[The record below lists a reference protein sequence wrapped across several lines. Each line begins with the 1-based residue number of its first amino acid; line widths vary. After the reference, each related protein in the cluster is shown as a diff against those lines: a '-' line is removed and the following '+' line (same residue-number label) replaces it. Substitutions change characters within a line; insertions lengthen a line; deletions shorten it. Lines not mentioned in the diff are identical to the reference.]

1 MPAILIVGTQWGD
14 EGKAKIIDFLSEETE
29 IVVRYQG
36 GANAGHTVKV
46 GEEKYVF
53 HLVPSGI
60 LYPNTICVLG
70 GGMVIDPEALFEE
83 LTTLNDKGIEIKGR
97 VRIADNAHLLLPYH
111 REVDI
116 LREEK
121 ALGNRI
127 GTTKRGIGVCY
138 SDKVNRWGIRIGDL
152 YSSSFFDNRLAKLV
166 EMKNSVLTKLYETQP
181 VDFEKLREYLLNL
194 REKLRE
200 FVINVPYYLN
210 LELASGKKVLL
221 EGAQG
226 TMLDVDFGT
235 YPYVTSSNPTTGG
248 ALIGTGISYHYLKEV
263 IGITKAY
270 TTRVGEGP
278 FPTEETGELG
288 QKLREIGNEY
298 GATTGRPRRCGWFD
312 CEVIRHAA
320 RVNGLTSLALT
331 KLDVLDH
338 FPVIRM
344 GIGYELNG
352 KRIAHFPSYDADKVK
367 VIYEDFPGWQ
377 EPTSHCRSYQELPKN
392 AKKYIEAIEKFTGVP
407 ISFLSV
413 GPERESTIKLR

>member
-1 MPAILIVGTQWGD
+1 MPATLIVGTQWGD
-14 EGKAKIIDFLSEETE
+14 EGKAKIIDYLSEETE

-36 GANAGHTVKV
+36 GANAGHTVMV

-53 HLVPSGI
+53 HLIPSGI

-83 LTTLNDKGIEIKGR
+83 MEALERRGIQTRGR
-97 VRIADNAHLLLPYH
+97 IRIADNAHLLLPYH
-111 REVDI
+111 RQIDI
-116 LREEK
+116 LREEMAK
-121 ALGNRI
+121 ESRI

-138 SDKVNRWGIRIGDL
+138 GDKVNRWGIRIGDL
-152 YSSSFFDNRLAKLV
+152 FSDNFFEKRLPMLV
-166 EMKNSVLTKLYETQP
+166 EMKNAILTRLYETNP
-181 VDFEKLREYLLNL
+181 IKFAELKDYLLSL
-194 REKLRE
+194 RSRLKE

-248 ALIGTGISYHYLKEV
+248 AITGSGISFHYLNEV

-278 FPTEETGELG
+278 FPTEEKGEVGEKIRQIG
-288 QKLREIGNEY
+288 QEY

-312 CEVIRHAA
+312 CEVVRHAA
-320 RVNGLTSLALT
+320 RVNGLTALALT
-331 KLDVLDH
+331 KLDVLDQ
-338 FPVIRM
+338 FPVIKM

-352 KRIAHFPSYDADKVK
+352 KRISHFPTYDADQVQ
-367 VIYEDFPGWQ
+367 VIYEEFPGWL
-377 EPTSHCRSYQELPKN
+377 EPINECRHFDELPKN
-392 AKKYIEAIEKFTGVP
+392 AKKYIHAIEKFTGIP
-407 ISFLSV
+407 IRYLSV
-413 GPERESTIKLR
+413 GPGRDNTIKIR